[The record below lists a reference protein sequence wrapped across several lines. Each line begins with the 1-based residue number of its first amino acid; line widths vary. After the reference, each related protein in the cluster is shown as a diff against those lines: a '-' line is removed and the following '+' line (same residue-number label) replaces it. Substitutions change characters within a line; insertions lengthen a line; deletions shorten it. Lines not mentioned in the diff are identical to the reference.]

1 LLIGLAAL
9 GVPLLVLSAGSEA
22 PARLSAEAR
31 FWVGLFVPYMA
42 YVAGSQHG
50 AASLAYE
57 GRNLAV
63 LRSAPIGFTR
73 LLLAKLAGST
83 VLVLGITWLATL
95 VLAIRHG
102 GTAGEI
108 AAALVVASWLAV
120 GGTTAGLVGAALTAD
135 FETDNPQRRVG
146 CFGTLITSGLPAVF
160 FVSNTLLVWCRCGRR
175 VGCRARSSA
184 GGVGPGGRRAG
195 ARVDRS
201 ARGWCAT
208 GVQRLRTG
216 R

>member
-1 LLIGLAAL
+1 M
-9 GVPLLVLSAGSEA
+9 PLLVLSAGSE
-22 PARLSAEAR
+22 PGGRLSAEAR
-31 FWVGLFVPYMA
+31 FWVGLFPVPYLA

-63 LRSAPIGFTR
+63 LRSAPIGFAR

-95 VLAIRHG
+95 VLSIRHG

-146 CFGTLITSGLPAVF
+146 CFGTLITSGLSAVF
-160 FVSNTLLVWCRCGRR
+160 FVSNTLLLVW
-175 VGCRARSSA
+175 VLLRSQ
-184 GGVGPGGRRAG
+184 GGVPRPFIGVAPVLDWAVAVLALVSIAALVVG
-195 ARVDRS
+195 ARL
-201 ARGWCAT
+201 
-208 GVQRLRTG
+208 GVQRLANWEMS
-216 R
+216 